1 MDKNEPKNSDKER
14 EQLLNFINGI
24 FSPLPSYKVKKG
36 EPQMGVL
43 DNTIDNID
51 DYIDILSLSQVNSF
65 NDCFIE
71 GYDNVISLEK
81 YKTYKYNK
89 EN

>member
-1 MDKNEPKNSDKER
+1 MDNKNNDKER

-24 FSPLPSYKVKKG
+24 FSPLPSYTGGFDKIDK
-36 EPQMGVL
+36 MGVL
-43 DNTIDNID
+43 DNTID
-51 DYIDILSLSQVNSF
+51 DYIDILSLSQINSF
-65 NDCFIE
+65 NDCFID
-71 GYDNVISLEK
+71 GYDNVVSLEK